1 MTDADTTIAALRRE
15 LAAFMDE
22 RDWQQFH
29 TPSNLSQAIAIEAA
43 ELMEVFLWLSD
54 EEEAALLEEEA
65 QRSAVIDE
73 LADVLVYSLTL
84 ADALDIDV
92 SEAVRDKMARNARRF
107 PAKTWRG
114 RARGS
119 RLENA

>member
-1 MTDADTTIAALRRE
+1 MSDAETTVGDLRSE
-15 LAAFMDE
+15 LAAFMED
-22 RDWQQFH
+22 RDWRQFH

-65 QRSAVIDE
+65 QRSGVVNE
-73 LADVLVYSLTL
+73 LADVLIYSLTL
-84 ADALDIDV
+84 ADALGVDV
-92 SEAVRDKMARNARRF
+92 STAVREKMAANEARF
-107 PAKTWRG
+107 PAATWRG

-119 RLENA
+119 RVENA

>member
-15 LAAFMDE
+15 LAAFMEE

-65 QRSAVIDE
+65 QRSGVIDE

-84 ADALDIDV
+84 ADALGIDV

-107 PAKTWRG
+107 PAATWRG

-119 RLENA
+119 RVEKP